1 MSAIIPYQQFH
12 QPIEGS
18 PPTQFFGDG
27 TRDARFAEFGA
38 LLAGSDQRP
47 VAYDILGLR
56 SQTGFDFDFG
66 AGGIGK
72 TGGKISQ
79 CLSLVGD
86 DGKILDWMGLPLGD
100 RRGVIVYYTAEDE
113 LPVFNSI
120 ATDVLVHDF
129 EHLTPKEKAH
139 RFSRLLPICPVS
151 MTREEFPENRLSLFR
166 FDRAL
171 GDWTPT
177 SVFDSLFHTIDS
189 WNASHGRDDQV
200 IGLVIDS
207 WTTVAGGTADD
218 PHLSSVAPVEL
229 NRCAIER
236 GIWINAIGHTQK
248 DPKIDRFDPDAN
260 AEQRFRGSANLNTS
274 VRQTNEWRE
283 GLGPAFDG
291 KGKEE
296 DWYETKQLVD
306 LGLAS
311 PSDTVV
317 GLAVAKGNALDKFKG
332 KLWMKRLP
340 RGGYVNLNP
349 DNIEIARSRSEYMRG
364 TKGLSSGNDS
374 VSSSMAKVREDVST
388 MVLAGAMALNDLG
401 KKITAN
407 SVQSLL
413 DGKIEERS
421 GFPAAYAD
429 LLKKGHH
436 EGGLK
441 RNTGER
447 PAGSSAWHLDQL
459 VGAGI
464 LCADGNSYT
473 VLGDENDGGEDA

>member
-1 MSAIIPYQQFH
+1 MSAIVPYQQFK
-12 QPIEGS
+12 QPLEGV
-18 PPTQFFGDG
+18 PPTQFFGNE

-38 LLAGSDQRP
+38 LLAGSEKRP
-47 VAYDILGLR
+47 VAYDILGLQ

-86 DGKILDWMGLPLGD
+86 DGKTQDWMGLPLGD
-100 RRGVIVYYTAEDE
+100 RRGVVVYYTAEDE
-113 LPVFNSI
+113 LQVLNSI
-120 ATDVLVHDF
+120 VTDVLVHDYNY
-129 EHLTPKEKAH
+129 LTPIEQAH

-151 MTREEFPENRLSLFR
+151 MTREQFPENRLSLFR
-166 FDRAL
+166 FDRAI

-177 SVFDSLFHTIDS
+177 SVFYSLFNTIDN

-218 PHLSSVAPVEL
+218 PYLSSVATVEL
-229 NRCAIER
+229 NRCAMER

-248 DPKIDRFDPDAN
+248 AMKIDRFDPDAD
-260 AEQRFRGSANLNTS
+260 AEQRFRGSANLTTS
-274 VRQTNEWRE
+274 VRSTKEWRE

-296 DWYETKQLVD
+296 DWYETKQLID
-306 LGLAS
+306 MGLAS
-311 PSDTVV
+311 ASDTIV

-332 KLWMKRLP
+332 KLWMKRRP
-340 RGGYVNLNP
+340 RGGYINLNP
-349 DNIEIARSRSEYMRG
+349 DNIEIARSRSEYMQRFQ
-364 TKGLSSGNDS
+364 GLSADNT
-374 VSSSMAKVREDVST
+374 SSSLSVAKVREEVST
-388 MVLAGAMALNDLG
+388 MVLAGAMALDGLG

-407 SVQSLL
+407 SVQSLI

-421 GFPAAYAD
+421 EFRTAYAD

-441 RNTGER
+441 RNTGKR
-447 PAGSSAWHLDQL
+447 PVGSSAWHLDQL
-459 VGAGI
+459 VKAGN
-464 LCADGNSYT
+464 LCTDGNSYT
-473 VLGDENDGGEDA
+473 VLSDENDGGEDA

>member
-1 MSAIIPYQQFH
+1 MSAIVPNQEFH
-12 QPIEGS
+12 QPLEGS
-18 PPTQFFGDG
+18 PPTQFFGNE

-38 LLAGSDQRP
+38 LLAWSEKRP

-72 TGGKISQ
+72 TGGKVSQ
-79 CLSLVGD
+79 CMALVGD
-86 DGKILDWMGLPLGD
+86 DGKSQDWMGLPLGN
-100 RRGVIVYYTAEDE
+100 RRGVVVYYTAEDE
-113 LPVFNSI
+113 LTVLNSI
-120 ATDVLVHDF
+120 ITDVLVHDYDY
-129 EHLTPKEKAH
+129 LTPLEQAH
-139 RFSRLLPICPVS
+139 RFSRILPICPVS

-171 GDWTPT
+171 GDWRPT
-177 SVFDSLFHTIDS
+177 SVFDSLFHTIDC

>member
-1 MSAIIPYQQFH
+1 MKPS
-12 QPIEGS
+12 S
-18 PPTQFFGDG
+18 
-27 TRDARFAEFGA
+27 
-38 LLAGSDQRP
+38 S
-47 VAYDILGLR
+47 
-56 SQTGFDFDFG
+56 
-66 AGGIGK
+66 
-72 TGGKISQ
+72 
-79 CLSLVGD
+79 
-86 DGKILDWMGLPLGD
+86 
-100 RRGVIVYYTAEDE
+100 
-113 LPVFNSI
+113 SI
-120 ATDVLVHDF
+120 WD
-129 EHLTPKEKAH
+129 
-139 RFSRLLPICPVS
+139 
-151 MTREEFPENRLSLFR
+151 
-166 FDRAL
+166 
-171 GDWTPT
+171 
-177 SVFDSLFHTIDS
+177 
-189 WNASHGRDDQV
+189 
-200 IGLVIDS
+200 
-207 WTTVAGGTADD
+207 
-218 PHLSSVAPVEL
+218 
-229 NRCAIER
+229 
-236 GIWINAIGHTQK
+236 
-248 DPKIDRFDPDAN
+248 
-260 AEQRFRGSANLNTS
+260 
-274 VRQTNEWRE
+274 
-283 GLGPAFDG
+283 
-291 KGKEE
+291 
-296 DWYETKQLVD
+296 
-306 LGLAS
+306 S